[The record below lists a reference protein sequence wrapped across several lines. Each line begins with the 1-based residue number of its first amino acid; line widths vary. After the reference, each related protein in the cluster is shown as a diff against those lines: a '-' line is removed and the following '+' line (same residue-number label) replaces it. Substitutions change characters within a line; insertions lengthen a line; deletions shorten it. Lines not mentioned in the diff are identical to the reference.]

1 MTAKRKLTQQRR
13 QDVILQMLEKKE
25 FISIDELVEYFDV
38 APQTIRRDLNQL
50 AKKDKITRHHGGA
63 GKETNT
69 VNVNYQDRKIMNLEA
84 KQRIAEAIA
93 ATIPDGA
100 SIFINIGTTTE
111 LVAKELLNH
120 KDLMIVTNNI
130 HVASIMSFKEDF
142 TVIIASGEVRA
153 RDGGIVGETTIDFI
167 NQFHTDFAVIGISG
181 INDEGYLLDFDFREV
196 KVAQAIIKN
205 TESVL
210 LAADS
215 SKFGRNAVVK
225 LGSINQVN
233 HLYTDIDPPE
243 KVKQII
249 VKSDVNL
256 HIV

>member
-1 MTAKRKLTQQRR
+1 MTAKKKLTQKRR
-13 QDVILQMLEKKE
+13 HEIILQMLEKKE
-25 FISIDELVEYFDV
+25 FISIDELVAHFEV

-50 AKKDKITRHHGGA
+50 ADEAKIQRHHGGA

-69 VNVNYQDRKIMNLEA
+69 VNLNYQDRKIMNLEA
-84 KQRIAEAIA
+84 KERIASAIA
-93 ATIPDGA
+93 QSIPDGA

-111 LVAKELLNH
+111 LVAKALLKHNN
-120 KDLMIVTNNI
+120 LMVVTNNI
-130 HVASIMSFKEDF
+130 HVASILSYKEDF

-167 NQFHTDFAVIGISG
+167 NQFHTDYAVIGISG
-181 INDEGYLLDFDFREV
+181 INDDGYLLDFDFREV

-205 TESVL
+205 AENVI

-225 LGSINQVN
+225 LGSVSQVD
-233 HLYTDIDPPE
+233 HMYTDIEPPE
-243 KVKQII
+243 NVKKLI
-249 VKSDVNL
+249 VKSDVKL